1 MASDDVLESLASTD
15 ASVETVRK
23 ELRKLGGNMR
33 YRAECQI
40 TACGFWGNFQLVVG
54 GAAAVSAA
62 IAGASA
68 FSKQSVVAG
77 VFAVAA
83 SVLSATLAT
92 VKAGERA
99 GAHERSANELNLLSE
114 SAFRFIELSENAASP
129 ADLATALKRTAAER
143 DAIVRRA
150 PFVNRRLC
158 RLAATFLERG
168 QSYFGEPQG
177 AAAPHTLFR
186 RLWGAWRSPSR
197 SAAQPEG

>member
-1 MASDDVLESLASTD
+1 MADAQTAVNPEQADTALESLR
-15 ASVETVRK
+15 E
-23 ELRKLGGNMR
+23 EIRKLADNTR
-33 YRAECQI
+33 YRAECQV

-54 GAAAVSAA
+54 GAASISAA

-99 GAHERSANELNLLSE
+99 GVHERAATELNLLSE
-114 SAFRFIELSENAASP
+114 RASRVVVFSAHGASST
-129 ADLATALKRTAAER
+129 DLADELQHIVAES
-143 DAIVRRA
+143 DAIARKA

-158 RLAATFLERG
+158 RLAASFLARG
-168 QSYFGEPQG
+168 QSYFAADPGGAVP
-177 AAAPHTLFR
+177 AAAPMGLVR
-186 RLWGAWRSPSR
+186 RLWSAWGPRH
-197 SAAQPEG
+197 